1 MSVRMVFTATE
12 REKLGVLVNNFCI
25 YATQLVCGDGSALST
40 RALVNLGK
48 AKKENEDLLRRLD
61 ELARES
67 GDESPLRLIEDLT
80 RVPTDVAQMLTLVRR
95 CLAASAF
102 IGHCMAQP
110 TTQPQIPTDAP
121 NQEKRLH

>member
-1 MSVRMVFTATE
+1 MPLRMVFAASE

-25 YATQLVCGDGSALST
+25 FATQFINQDGPALST

-48 AKKENEDLLRRLD
+48 VKKENEDLLRRLD

-110 TTQPQIPTDAP
+110 TTQPQIPTDPP